1 MITKICSL
9 TFSGVDITD
18 VDVQVQISPGVPNF
32 VIVGL
37 ADKTI
42 AESKERVR
50 AALSS
55 IGLALP
61 AKRIVVNLAPA
72 DLVKEGSHFDL
83 AIAAAI
89 LSAMKVLP
97 SEEMIDYLV
106 FGELSLDG
114 SILPVNGALP
124 AAIGASSKNK
134 GIICSKY
141 NGSEVAWSGNERIIA
156 ADNLLSL
163 INHFSGIQV
172 LARPEAA
179 VSNKSATYPD
189 LKDIKGPKIAK
200 RALEIAAAGGH
211 NMLMYGPPGTG
222 KSMLASRLPGILP
235 KLAPQEILEVSMI
248 ASIAGNLKE
257 GCLTNERPFRAPH
270 HNCSIPAMVGGGMGR
285 KVKPGEI
292 SLAHNGVLFL
302 DELPEFPAGV
312 IESLRQP
319 IETGEVLI
327 SRSGTQV
334 KYPARFQLI
343 AAMNPCKCG
352 YLGNSSKECNK
363 APLCGSN
370 YQSKISGPIL
380 DLFDLHIEVG
390 SDEFYDFDYTIKANS
405 ESSETVAA
413 RIFAAREFQA
423 KRYEGYGIALNNNLD
438 GQLLTD
444 YAMPVD
450 EGRNL
455 LNEAAQKFKLSM
467 RGYNRVLRVA
477 RTIADLD
484 GSDYVKKIHVA
495 ESISYRKLNF
505 TSPETTSLDR

>member
-18 VDVQVQISPGVPNF
+18 VDVQVQVSPGVPNF

-97 SEEMIDYLV
+97 SDEMVDYLV

-124 AAIGASSKNK
+124 AAIGASSRNK

-141 NGSEVAWSGNERIIA
+141 NGSEAAWSGNERIIA

-163 INHFSGIQV
+163 INHFNGVQV
-172 LARPEAA
+172 LTSPEPA
-179 VSNKSATYPD
+179 VSNKSPIYSD
-189 LKDIKGPKIAK
+189 LKDIKGQKIAK

-222 KSMLASRLPGILP
+222 KSMLASRLPSILP
-235 KLAPQEILEVSMI
+235 KLTPQEILEVSMI

-257 GCLTNERPFRAPH
+257 GSLTDERPFRAPH

-292 SLAHNGVLFL
+292 SLAHHGVLFL

-319 IETGEVLI
+319 IETGQVLI

-334 KYPARFQLI
+334 KYQLGF
-343 AAMNPCKCG
+343 N
-352 YLGNSSKECNK
+352 
-363 APLCGSN
+363 
-370 YQSKISGPIL
+370 
-380 DLFDLHIEVG
+380 
-390 SDEFYDFDYTIKANS
+390 
-405 ESSETVAA
+405 
-413 RIFAAREFQA
+413 
-423 KRYEGYGIALNNNLD
+423 
-438 GQLLTD
+438 
-444 YAMPVD
+444 
-450 EGRNL
+450 
-455 LNEAAQKFKLSM
+455 
-467 RGYNRVLRVA
+467 
-477 RTIADLD
+477 
-484 GSDYVKKIHVA
+484 
-495 ESISYRKLNF
+495 
-505 TSPETTSLDR
+505 